1 MNLRTCH
8 MGFIV
13 KHSHELTVAEF
24 HVAHMD
30 SGQNLAF
37 TSINPNHTGL
47 KYAGATTQ

>member
-1 MNLRTCH
+1 

-13 KHSHELTVAEF
+13 KRSHELTVAEF